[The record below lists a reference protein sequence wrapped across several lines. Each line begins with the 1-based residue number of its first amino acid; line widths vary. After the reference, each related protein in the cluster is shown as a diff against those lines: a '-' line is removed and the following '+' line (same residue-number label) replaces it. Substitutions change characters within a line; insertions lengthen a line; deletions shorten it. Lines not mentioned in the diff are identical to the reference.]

1 MSGSTGQPL
10 LSQLAWRV
18 LLVATPFVVW
28 FIWREVARRSGRPMG
43 QAPWTWLTAIAGV
56 LLGLS
61 LMATVVFHDDNRGD
75 TYVPA
80 EVTTDGRVAPGH
92 FEKK

>member
-1 MSGSTGQPL
+1 MERPL
-10 LSQLAWRV
+10 LSQLLWRG
-18 LLVATPFVVW
+18 LLAATPFLVW
-28 FIWREVARRSGRPMG
+28 FIWREVAIRTGRPMG

-61 LMATVVFHDDNRGD
+61 LMVTVVFQRDNRGE

-80 EVTTDGRVAPGH
+80 EVTADGRVTPGH